1 MSVAEEVSALLVQKF
16 GADPAAV
23 RQSDSPLRR
32 LGLDSLAL
40 EELRLL
46 IESRLD
52 VDLDDVELSSR
63 DTVGQ
68 LLEAV
73 RVRTAA

>member
-23 RQSDSPLRR
+23 RESDSPLRR

-52 VDLDDVELSSR
+52 IDLDDVEISSR
-63 DTVGQ
+63 DTLGQ

-73 RVRTAA
+73 RVRTAV

>member
-1 MSVAEEVSALLVQKF
+1 MSVSEEVSVLLVQKF

-23 RQSDSPLRR
+23 RESDSPLRR

-52 VDLDDVELSSR
+52 IDLDDVELSSR
-63 DTVGQ
+63 DTLGQ

-73 RVRTAA
+73 QVRTAA